1 MKALVVYESMFGN
14 TRQVAEAAAAAL
26 TAAGEDVT
34 LTDVGNA
41 PTDLSDVDLLV
52 VGGPTHAF
60 GMTRASTR
68 ADAVKQGAPAAA
80 AETGIR
86 EWLDLLV
93 APERTVRCATFD
105 TRVRPPRVP
114 GSAARAADRRLRHL
128 GLLVVAPAISFWVG
142 GTTGPL
148 RDGELER
155 VREWAAGLVSTAPV
169 PRAVSGPGSARA

>member
-1 MKALVVYESMFGN
+1 MKVLVVYESLFGN
-14 TRQVAEAAAAAL
+14 TRQVAEAAAATL
-26 TAAGEDVT
+26 TAAGADVT
-34 LTDVGNA
+34 LTDVGQA

-68 ADAVKQGAPAAA
+68 ADAVQQGAPAAR
-80 AETGIR
+80 AEVGIR
-86 EWLDLLV
+86 EWLGRLTE
-93 APERTVRCATFD
+93 PELTVRCATFD

-128 GLLVVAPAISFWVG
+128 GLLVVAPAMSFWVG

-155 VREWAAGLVSTAPV
+155 VREWATGLVSRAPV
-169 PRAVSGPGSARA
+169 GRRR